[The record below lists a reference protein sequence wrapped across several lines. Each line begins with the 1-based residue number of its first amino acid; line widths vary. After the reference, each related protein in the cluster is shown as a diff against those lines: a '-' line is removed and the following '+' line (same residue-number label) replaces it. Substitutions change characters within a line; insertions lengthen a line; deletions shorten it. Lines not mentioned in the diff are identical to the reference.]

1 MNIADEDTTAK
12 PRSFSFSHAEL
23 RRPGSYFMR
32 GENRE
37 VTLALQFGELKG
49 ALSLDALVN
58 SLNLPPTHPDRQL
71 LELVSPALNYMRSIQ
86 VGSPVPSELLDG
98 RPSWMPKEHVVQR
111 GAVTLWRALQL
122 PLLDAAPQAELP
134 PPGSDAE
141 KLHQI
146 ARLVKLLLP
155 DLAVEMIERRM
166 RDVIVDIARVD
177 WLRRMTSALQRTVG
191 EMAQFSARHNAD
203 PAGDLAR
210 RGALQLRQVAIWGT
224 ERAMICDAVVADVNR
239 LLVEADH
246 ARQRVWPQIN
256 LLRAFALDIEAVL
269 ARWNQAQMRSDGPR
283 LRDLEDLLRLVSQ
296 RYAAFDPEIFM
307 PPKRRPAG
315 KREYDA

>member
-1 MNIADEDTTAK
+1 MNIADEDTPAK
-12 PRSFSFSHAEL
+12 PRIFSFSHAEL
-23 RRPGSYFMR
+23 RRPGSCFMR

-37 VTLALQFGELKG
+37 VTLALKFGDLKG
-49 ALSLDALVN
+49 ALPLDALVS
-58 SLNLPPTHPDRQL
+58 SLNLPQFHPDRQL
-71 LELVSPALNYMRSIQ
+71 LELVPPALNYMRNIQ

-98 RPSWMPKEHVVQR
+98 QPSWTPKDHVLQR
-111 GAVTLWRALQL
+111 GAVTLWRALQR
-122 PLLDAAPQAELP
+122 PLSGASPQAVLP

-141 KLHQI
+141 KLHQT

-155 DLAVEMIERRM
+155 DLDVETIERRM

-191 EMAQFSARHNAD
+191 ELAQFSARHSAD

-224 ERAMICDAVVADVNR
+224 ERAMICDTAVADVNR

-246 ARQRVWPQIN
+246 ARKRVWPQIN
-256 LLRAFALDIEAVL
+256 QLRAFALDIEAVL
-269 ARWNQAQMRSDGPR
+269 ARWGQAQMRSDGPR
-283 LRDLEDLLRLVSQ
+283 LRDLEDLLRLIIQ
-296 RYAAFDPEIFM
+296 RYAAFDPAIFM
-307 PPKRRPAG
+307 LPTSQHGDGRH
-315 KREYDA
+315 YDA